1 METFIKEKR
10 NLFNE
15 MNNNF
20 DTLLNNIENLNDSRI
35 NDKMIFQFKYILED
49 ILRLNDSI
57 KDLNN
62 NIIYNNFDSNE
73 ELDNL
78 ISEQENINKIV
89 KDLMP
94 LYILKSI
101 NLKT

>member
-20 DTLLNNIENLNDSRI
+20 DSLLNNVENLNDSSL
-35 NDKMIFQFKYILED
+35 NDKMIYQFKYILED
-49 ILRLNDSI
+49 ISRLNDSI

-78 ISEQENINKIV
+78 INEQENINKIV

-101 NLKT
+101 NLKP